1 MRNLEDDN
9 ILKSISLNNSYL
21 RDLYTII
28 EKCIEENTPIRSRLK
43 FKDINKKGNDN
54 IPDLLYAILVCING
68 SDEED
73 IKISEISNDG
83 DENE

>member
-1 MRNLEDDN
+1 ML
-9 ILKSISLNNSYL
+9 
-21 RDLYTII
+21 
-28 EKCIEENTPIRSRLK
+28 C
-43 FKDINKKGNDN
+43 KDINKKWNDN
-54 IPDLLYAILVCING
+54 IPDILYAILVCING

>member
-1 MRNLEDDN
+1 M
-9 ILKSISLNNSYL
+9 
-21 RDLYTII
+21 YTII
-28 EKCIEENTPIRSRLK
+28 EKCIEEGVTVKSKLK

>member
-1 MRNLEDDN
+1 MNNQDIRELYQILEKLID
-9 ILKSISLNNSYL
+9 LKIKLNS
-21 RDLYTII
+21 
-28 EKCIEENTPIRSRLK
+28 KLK